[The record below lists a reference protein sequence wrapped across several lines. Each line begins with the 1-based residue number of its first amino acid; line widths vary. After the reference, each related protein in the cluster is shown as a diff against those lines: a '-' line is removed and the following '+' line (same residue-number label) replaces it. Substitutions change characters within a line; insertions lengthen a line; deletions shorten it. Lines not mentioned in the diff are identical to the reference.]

1 MPAPVSFD
9 RYRALLMKEC
19 RQIRRNWRMIV
30 QLTIPPTLVL
40 IVIGY
45 ALNPDVKHLPTAIV
59 DLDGGSVAREI
70 AQRIDGTQAFDVTR
84 NFVSI
89 KDAQAALE
97 RRDVDI
103 AVVLP
108 PNLTSDVNSAQPAKL
123 QVLVDG
129 VIANSAVIAG
139 AYLKQI
145 AGDYSLELLQSRPL
159 PIALSTRVPEQIDL
173 RAVALYNPGML
184 FSWYYLTGLMAV
196 ILFVDG
202 SLLAAGVTVREKE
215 VGTLEQLLMSPA
227 QSAEIIL
234 AKSTPVLGLL
244 VIGFLVGTTT
254 SWIWFDLPLRGPFWL
269 FLLTGV
275 AAGLASMGI
284 GTLIGTFSSNQ
295 QQAQFL
301 TFFVNPPMVLLSGA
315 FSRVE
320 NLPEP
325 LQILSAFL
333 PLRYFVEIVRG
344 ITMKGVGIEILWPR
358 LLALT
363 TIAAIVYAI
372 SAIRFRRQLN

>member
-1 MPAPVSFD
+1 MTAAFSFD
-9 RYRALLMKEC
+9 RYRALLIKEC
-19 RQIRRNWRMIV
+19 HQIRRNWRMMV

-45 ALNPDVKHLPTAIV
+45 ALNPEVKELPTAIV
-59 DLDGGSVAREI
+59 DLDGGSIAREI
-70 AQRIDGTQAFDVTR
+70 AQRIDGTQAFDVTH

-89 KDAQAALE
+89 KDAQTALE

-108 PNLTSDVNSAQPAKL
+108 PNLSADVSSARPVKL

-145 AGDYSLELLQSRPL
+145 AGHYSIELLQSRPV
-159 PIALSTRVPEQIDL
+159 PAALALHIPEQIDL
-173 RAVALYNPGML
+173 RAVALYNPGL
-184 FSWYYLTGLMAV
+184 VFSWYYLTGLMSV

-202 SLLAAGVTVREKE
+202 SLLAAAVTVREKE
-215 VGTLEQLLMSPA
+215 IGTIEQLLMSPA

-234 AKSTPVLGLL
+234 AKSTPVLALL
-244 VIGFLVGTTT
+244 VIGFAVGTTT
-254 SWIWFDLPLRGPFWL
+254 AWLWFDLPLRGPFWL
-269 FLLTGV
+269 FPLTGV
-275 AAGLASMGI
+275 AAGLASLGV
-284 GTLIGTFSSNQ
+284 GTLIGTFSANQ

-315 FSRVE
+315 FARVE
-320 NLPEP
+320 NLPEAF
-325 LQILSAFL
+325 QVLSALL

-344 ITMKGVGIEILWPR
+344 ITMKGVGIEFLWPR

-363 TIAAIVYAI
+363 TIAAVVYTI

>member
-19 RQIRRNWRMIV
+19 RQIRRNWRMII

-84 NFVSI
+84 HFVSI

-97 RRDVDI
+97 RREVDI

-108 PNLTSDVNSAQPAKL
+108 PNLTSDVTSAQPAKL

-129 VIANSAVIAG
+129 VVANSAVIAG

-145 AGDYSLELLQSRPL
+145 AGHYSLELLQSRPL
-159 PIALSTRVPEQIDL
+159 PIALSTRSPEQIDL

-215 VGTLEQLLMSPA
+215 VGTVEQLLMSPA

-275 AAGLASMGI
+275 AAGLASLGI

-358 LLALT
+358 LLALSA
-363 TIAAIVYAI
+363 IAAIVYAI
-372 SAIRFRRQLN
+372 SAVRFRRQLN

>member
-1 MPAPVSFD
+1 MPATFSFD
-9 RYRALLMKEC
+9 RYRALLIKEC
-19 RQIRRNWRMIV
+19 HQIRRNWRMMV

-45 ALNPDVKHLPTAIV
+45 ALNPEVKHLPTAIV
-59 DLDGGSVAREI
+59 DLDGGSIAREI
-70 AQRIDGTQAFDVTR
+70 AQRIDGTQAFDVTH

-103 AVVLP
+103 VVVLP
-108 PNLTSDVNSAQPAKL
+108 PNLSADVSSTRPVKL

-145 AGDYSLELLQSRPL
+145 IGHYSIELLQSRPVQA
-159 PIALSTRVPEQIDL
+159 ALALHIPEQIDL
-173 RAVALYNPGML
+173 RAVALYNPGL
-184 FSWYYLTGLMAV
+184 VFSWYYLTGLMSV

-202 SLLAAGVTVREKE
+202 SLLAAAVTVREKE
-215 VGTLEQLLMSPA
+215 IGTIEQLLMSPA

-244 VIGFLVGTTT
+244 VIGFAVGTTT
-254 SWIWFDLPLRGPFWL
+254 AWLWFDLPLRGPFWL

-275 AAGLASMGI
+275 AAGLAALGV
-284 GTLIGTFSSNQ
+284 GTLIGTFSANQ

-315 FSRVE
+315 FARVE
-320 NLPEP
+320 NLPEAF
-325 LQILSAFL
+325 QVLSTLL

-344 ITMKGVGIEILWPR
+344 ITMKGVGIEFLWPR

-363 TIAAIVYAI
+363 TIAAVVYTI